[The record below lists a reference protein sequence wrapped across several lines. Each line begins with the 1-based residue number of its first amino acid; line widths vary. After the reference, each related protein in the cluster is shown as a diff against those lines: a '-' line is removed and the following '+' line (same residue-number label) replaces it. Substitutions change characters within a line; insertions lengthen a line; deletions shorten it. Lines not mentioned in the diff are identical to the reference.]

1 MLEGRG
7 AFPAEK
13 LEQRDPWAP
22 GQRGGGAAPGPSLWE
37 KRWPMG
43 AESLAHP
50 SHSVHLGSESA
61 SAGKEPCVSARLWTS
76 VASNVKQGS

>member
-1 MLEGRG
+1 MT
-7 AFPAEK
+7 
-13 LEQRDPWAP
+13 P
-22 GQRGGGAAPGPSLWE
+22 GPLGNVDGGAAPDPSLWE
-37 KRWPMG
+37 KRWLMG
-43 AESLAHP
+43 AGALAHP